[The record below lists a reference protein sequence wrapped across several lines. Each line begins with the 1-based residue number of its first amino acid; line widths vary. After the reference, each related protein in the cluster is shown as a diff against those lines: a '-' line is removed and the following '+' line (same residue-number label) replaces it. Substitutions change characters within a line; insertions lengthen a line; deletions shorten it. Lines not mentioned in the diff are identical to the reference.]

1 HHVGF
6 HVIPALRRASSKAA
20 SRVGPAVGC
29 APALVPLH
37 LCGPLPSLPSSLCPC
52 VFTLPS
58 KSVFVFPSTRTWTVM
73 GELSAAL
80 AGAAASAPA
89 MARTARPRNRVLIGL
104 ASPSARDSGCRP
116 EAGLLAPGFAWPR
129 LPGERSSPVA
139 WCGWPSR

>member
-1 HHVGF
+1 MLKSSKLLNHVAF

-73 GELSAAL
+73 GGFSPAL
-80 AGAAASAPA
+80 GGA
-89 MARTARPRNRVLIGL
+89 
-104 ASPSARDSGCRP
+104 
-116 EAGLLAPGFAWPR
+116 LLAHPRWGGSAGPGR
-129 LPGERSSPVA
+129 QSSVEH
-139 WCGWPSR
+139 